1 MAHNDSSTRES
12 RMMIIWIMFIICDK
26 VVPSIYYYIWISSLT
41 WIRAVMVGMR
51 TLFSFLLNFN
61 IMDIVS
67 VLKKANLS
75 FVTYF
80 TWIKYLLYLDI
91 F

>member
-1 MAHNDSSTRES
+1 MAHNDPSTRKS
-12 RMMIIWIMFIICDK
+12 WMLIIWIMFIICDK
-26 VVPSIYYYIWISSLT
+26 VVPSIYYYILISSLT

-61 IMDIVS
+61 IMDVVS

>member
-1 MAHNDSSTRES
+1 MAHNDSSTCEC

-26 VVPSIYYYIWISSLT
+26 VILSIYYYILISSLT

-51 TLFSFLLNFN
+51 TFFSFLLNFN
-61 IMDIVS
+61 IMDVVS